1 MRGPALAHRE
11 ATMYVLALTGG
22 LGSGKSTAADIFAER
37 GAVVID
43 CDDIA
48 RTLLD
53 EAPVVRDRVVEA
65 FGPGVLGA
73 DGRIDR
79 AALADAAFVSAE
91 ATAMLDAIV
100 HPAVLA
106 AIAGA
111 LDTLALQGEPPRV
124 VVLVVPL
131 LAESPLFLEPVDAVL
146 AISATEDARIE
157 RAVARGMTR
166 EDAERRIARQAGDG
180 ERRAIA
186 DHVIDNDG
194 DLESFRRA
202 IIEFWE
208 SVVMS
213 RET

>member
-1 MRGPALAHRE
+1 
-11 ATMYVLALTGG
+11 MYVLALTGG
-22 LGSGKSTAADIFAER
+22 LGSGKSTAADVFAER

>member
-22 LGSGKSTAADIFAER
+22 LGSGKSTAADVFAER

>member
-1 MRGPALAHRE
+1 
-11 ATMYVLALTGG
+11 MYVLALTGG